1 MSKYKSLP
9 VMVSLMLVAV
19 FQGNGG
25 LIATAAAETPK
36 DDLAAQIRTQ
46 GIACGKALS
55 ARRDARRSRPDYE
68 VWVLKCDNATYR
80 VSRYPDMAAKVEQ
93 LR

>member
-9 VMVSLMLVAV
+9 MMVSLMLGGV
-19 FQGNGG
+19 FPGNAG
-25 LIATAAAETPK
+25 LVTTAAAETPK
-36 DDLAAQIRTQ
+36 DALAAQIRTQ

>member
-1 MSKYKSLP
+1 MMTKYQYLP
-9 VMVSLMLVAV
+9 VLTLLMLGILPGDA
-19 FQGNGG
+19 G
-25 LIATAAAETPK
+25 LVTTAAAETPK
-36 DDLAAQIRTQ
+36 DALAAQIRTQ

-80 VSRYPDMAAKVEQ
+80 VSRYPDMAAKVER

>member
-1 MSKYKSLP
+1 MSKSKGLQ
-9 VMVSLMLVAV
+9 VMVSLMLVGV
-19 FQGNGG
+19 FPGNGG
-25 LIATAAAETPK
+25 LVTPAAAETPK

-55 ARRDARRSRPDYE
+55 AKRDASRSRPDYE

-80 VSRYPDMAAKVEQ
+80 VSRYPDRAAKVEQ
-93 LR
+93 LH